1 MKKSSGLN
9 LEEICTDQALFTSQ
23 TGGGGGGG
31 IMGVEL
37 KCHNDG
43 FVSYKYA
50 SFGFSKRLTDGLE
63 RCGLYYGLI
72 PTAPIHWRGFIGDV
86 MLHFSKSV
94 LTKKQTQL
102 NLGVHLY
109 HILISG
115 RTSPLNS

>member
-31 IMGVEL
+31 GGGGIMGVEL
-37 KCHNDG
+37 KRHNDG

-72 PTAPIHWRGFIGDV
+72 PTAPIHWRGFIGEQV
-86 MLHFSKSV
+86 M
-94 LTKKQTQL
+94 
-102 NLGVHLY
+102 
-109 HILISG
+109 
-115 RTSPLNS
+115 